1 MKLETREKLL
11 QSAKELFSKKG
22 YYETKVSDIVEK
34 SGVAQGTFY
43 IYFKSKEEIFLEL
56 VKSLHLDLME
66 RLEKYIKIEKDC
78 QSLIKDFVK
87 EFLTEVYNNREIAEI
102 FFSQLFGLNQE
113 FKKLYLKKISDIQ
126 NLIFKVVNRYFSD
139 EESQI
144 LSTLILGFV
153 RQIFFNCL
161 TNKNLSL
168 DQMLSKAEK
177 GIDIIFQGVYSEER
191 KS

>member
-1 MKLETREKLL
+1 MKVETREKLL
-11 QSAKELFSKKG
+11 ESAKELFSKKG
-22 YYETKVSDIVEK
+22 YYETKISDIVEK

-177 GIDIIFQGVYSEER
+177 GIDIIFQGIYSEER

>member
-1 MKLETREKLL
+1 VKLETREKLL

-56 VKSLHLDLME
+56 VKSLHLDLMKN
-66 RLEKYIKIEKDC
+66 LEKYIKIEKDC

-102 FFSQLFGLNQE
+102 FFSQLFGLNQD

-126 NLIFKVVNRYFSD
+126 NLIFRVVNRYFPE

-168 DQMLSKAEK
+168 DQMLLKAEK
-177 GIDIIFQGVYSEER
+177 GIDIIFQGIYSEER